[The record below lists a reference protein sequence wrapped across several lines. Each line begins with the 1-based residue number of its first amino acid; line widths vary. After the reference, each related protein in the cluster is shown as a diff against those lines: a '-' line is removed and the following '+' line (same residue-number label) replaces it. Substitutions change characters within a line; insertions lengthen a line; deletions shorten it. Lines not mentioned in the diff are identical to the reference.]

1 MQNKWIYWMT
11 KWVSKGAIFALCC
24 TLSTFNFASN
34 DLSRALTPQ
43 VSVTGQMTSDKFKS
57 LIQEG
62 FKSVIVNRPDQEQ
75 GNSVTVQQLR
85 EIAEQS
91 HVSVIYQPVV
101 SGKISATDIQ
111 EFAKYYNE
119 LPKPILMVC
128 RSGSRSS
135 QLFNQAKAQGL
146 IHE

>member
-1 MQNKWIYWMT
+1 MT
-11 KWVSKGAIFALCC
+11 KLVLKSVMFALCC
-24 TLSTFNFASN
+24 TLSTFSFASP
-34 DLSRALTPQ
+34 DLSRALTSQ
-43 VSVTGQMTSDKFKS
+43 VSVTGQMTEQKFQS
-57 LIQEG
+57 LMHHG

-75 GNSVTVQQLR
+75 GNTVTVQQLR
-85 EIAEQS
+85 EIAEQAQ
-91 HVSVIYQPVV
+91 VSVIYQPVI
-101 SGKISATDIQ
+101 SGKISTTDVE

-146 IHE
+146 LHE